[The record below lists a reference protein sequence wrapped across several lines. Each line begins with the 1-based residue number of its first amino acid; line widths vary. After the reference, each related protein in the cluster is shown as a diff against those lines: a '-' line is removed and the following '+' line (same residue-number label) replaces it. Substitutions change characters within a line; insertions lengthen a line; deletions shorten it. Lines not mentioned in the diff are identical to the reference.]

1 MVKNTNTTRKNLLP
15 KLRKT
20 SKKGK
25 RFIYKLN
32 KTPRSRHMALNEG
45 VKMEIKKRNYTRK
58 KAAQAKKARLNVQR
72 IYRRYSNVPACKK
85 ITKDMKYL
93 DKKYELGTTREIC
106 GK

>member
-1 MVKNTNTTRKNLLP
+1 MAKNRNKTRKNLLP

-45 VKMEIKKRNYTRK
+45 IKMEMKKRKYTQK

-72 IYRRYSNVPACKK
+72 IYRRYSDVKACRK
-85 ITKDMKYL
+85 ITSDMKYL
-93 DKKYELGTTREIC
+93 DKKYNLGTTSDIC